1 MNAGYTTLLLLLA
14 AGPLLALP
22 ARAQYDA
29 EESLGPRPGLSVGGH
44 AAYYRAR
51 GAAGGDLLQGAQAR
65 YHLTRRW
72 ALEASAGFLRE
83 RSGGVKVDMVPLQLS
98 ALIYLMPHGY
108 TVAPYI
114 LAGGGWYY
122 THLYA
127 PADSTEF
134 RFGPH
139 AGAGVEYFLN
149 TAWSADASARYLWA
163 EDVRPAGSPAP
174 PDGSLSGKGY
184 MLALAV
190 NYSF

>member
-1 MNAGYTTLLLLLA
+1 MNTGRLILFLFLT
-14 AGPLLALP
+14 AGPLSARPAL
-22 ARAQYDA
+22 AQYEA
-29 EESLGPRPGLSVGGH
+29 EESLGPRPGLSLGGH
-44 AAYYRAR
+44 AAYYRA
-51 GAAGGDLLQGAQAR
+51 ADAGSGDLMQGAQIR

-72 ALEASAGFLRE
+72 ALEAAAGFLRE
-83 RSGGVKVDMVPLQLS
+83 KSGGVKVDVAPLQFS

-114 LAGGGWYY
+114 LGGVGWYY
-122 THLYA
+122 THLYL
-127 PADSTEF
+127 PEDRSEF

-163 EDVRPAGSPAP
+163 EDIRTADAAHPLGRSF
-174 PDGSLSGKGY
+174 SGKAY

>member
-1 MNAGYTTLLLLLA
+1 MNAGYPTHLLFLAAVLLLA
-14 AGPLLALP
+14 RPAL
-22 ARAQYDA
+22 AQYEA
-29 EESLGPRPGLSVGGH
+29 EASRGPRPGLSLGGH
-44 AAYYRAR
+44 AAYYKSND
-51 GAAGGDLLQGAQAR
+51 AGSGDLMQGAQVR

-72 ALEASAGFLRE
+72 ALEAAAGFLRE
-83 RSGGVKVDMVPLQLS
+83 KSGGVKVDVVPLQFS

-114 LAGGGWYY
+114 LGGVGWYY
-122 THLYA
+122 THLYL
-127 PADSTEF
+127 PENSSDF

-149 TAWSADASARYLWA
+149 TAWSADVSARYLWA
-163 EDVRPAGSPAP
+163 EDIRPADAELPLGRSF
-174 PDGSLSGKGY
+174 SGKGY